1 MWPGNSQSVQ
11 NVGQHLISLWLAE
24 MLQRDNNDAYFG
36 NLLQLMFFLFIF
48 LRYRVTQ
55 SVRHFICAGTIREG
69 IKCCLADFF
78 RFR

>member
-1 MWPGNSQSVQ
+1 
-11 NVGQHLISLWLAE
+11 

-36 NLLQLMFFLFIF
+36 NLLQLIFFLFIF

-69 IKCCLADFF
+69 IKCCLADLF
-78 RFR
+78 RQTGTTPWRKIWNLELGTPLYRNLPL